1 MLLVES
7 NAEGGGGGNNLGVE
21 CFIGEERFCVVF
33 VGSGCEKP
41 EKCPEDDDDDEFID
55 ESELAE

>member
-1 MLLVES
+1 MLRLDAS

-21 CFIGEERFCVVF
+21 CFGGGCGER

-41 EKCPEDDDDDEFID
+41 EKCPDDDVID

>member
-1 MLLVES
+1 MLRVES
-7 NAEGGGGGNNLGVE
+7 NAEGGGDGNNLGVE
-21 CFIGEERFCVVF
+21 CFGGGGCGER

-41 EKCPEDDDDDEFID
+41 EKCPDDDVID

>member
-1 MLLVES
+1 MLRLES

-21 CFIGEERFCVVF
+21 CFGGCGER

-41 EKCPEDDDDDEFID
+41 EKCPEDDVID

>member
-1 MLLVES
+1 MLRVES

-21 CFIGEERFCVVF
+21 CFGGER

-41 EKCPEDDDDDEFID
+41 EKCPDDDVT
-55 ESELAE
+55 SELAE